1 VECDSAVNGKQL
13 TGSAKWEDILK
24 VYDVDMYCVLPA
36 AKSDWETREALFPE
50 CDKIS
55 LSAPIISSTVAA
67 AINTL
72 VIASRDNCTVNLND
86 A

>member
-1 VECDSAVNGKQL
+1 VTGKQL

-24 VYDVDMYCVLPA
+24 LYDIDRCIVYCLLLKVTERHMKPCTQSA
-36 AKSDWETREALFPE
+36 TKA
-50 CDKIS
+50 S

-72 VIASRDNCTVNLND
+72 VIVSKDNCIVSLND
-86 A
+86 T